1 MVFSSITFLFAF
13 LPVTILLYFIVGK
26 ALRNIL
32 LLSASLFFYAWG
44 EGAYLLLMLGSIAL
58 NYAIGFYLG
67 RVKEHKSRRR
77 AVIFG
82 ISLNLIMLGIFK
94 YTNWFADIVAG
105 IIPSLG
111 SSDLLSEPIHLPIG
125 ISFFTFQALSY
136 IIDVY
141 RNDTQAQNNPFHLGL
156 YIASFPQL
164 IAGPIVRYNQ
174 VAKQIVERRHSLAL
188 FASGVE
194 RFVFGLSKKVLIGKK
209 PV

>member
-105 IIPSLG
+105 IIPSLE

-194 RFVFGLSKKVLIGKK
+194 RFVFGLSKKVLIGKN